1 MNKQA
6 RTEKKPAILIIED
19 DESARKF
26 LSRIFTHLDFPFVA
40 VESGEQA
47 LYFAAETKFDIAFV
61 DMVLT
66 GMNGVKTLQGLKK
79 LTPSI
84 KAVVF
89 TGFAEQQMIEEALNL
104 GANAVLAKPF
114 SLTEIFG
121 IMSQLLGTGDK
132 H

>member
-1 MNKQA
+1 MEKQSG
-6 RTEKKPAILIIED
+6 EKKPAILIVED

-61 DMVLT
+61 DMVLS
-66 GMNGVKTLQGLKK
+66 GMDGVKTLAGLKK
-79 LTPSI
+79 LIPGL

-89 TGFAEQQMIEEALNL
+89 TGFAEQQMIEDALNM
-104 GANAVLAKPF
+104 GAVGVLEKPF

-121 IMSQLLGTGDK
+121 IMSRLVTDRGR